1 MKHTTIIYYA
11 NHSSLFTNKISY
23 DYILYYI
30 LFLLYYILIYLQFKL
45 TIYWFHKNIAIITF
59 NNLLLTHI
67 ATILSLYDIYDIY

>member
-45 TIYWFHKNIAIITF
+45 TIY
-59 NNLLLTHI
+59 
-67 ATILSLYDIYDIY
+67 

>member
-23 DYILYYI
+23 DYIL
-30 LFLLYYILIYLQFKL
+30 IYLKFKL

>member
-23 DYILYYI
+23 DYIL
-30 LFLLYYILIYLQFKL
+30 IYLKFKL

-67 ATILSLYDIYDIY
+67 ATILSLYGIYDIYETFKYEKCEI